1 MLPRRREPRSR
12 AMRANEQGV
21 NSDGTPKDGFATPVE
36 DVAVTPT
43 HASIRQEAADH
54 RRPHWFHAGP
64 IDAATAATL
73 ARAGFAGLL
82 LILLI
87 GGLGSAVLTGP
98 QSCLG
103 CDDPSVATLTTQA
116 SGKVARASRLEYTA
130 IGEVIHK
137 LEHLPSQWE
146 NDRNTLSKTA
156 KFHTEKPPRRP
167 IMAATKAEDSGAR
180 SPMTTSA
187 TGRLYQPKSLSEGEP
202 STTSHKLPA
211 LAAEVADAA
220 PRSLKLSA
228 TSNVTND
235 IASPQSMLAV
245 EQSPV
250 NEIYARDVQV
260 REREVSIPISVE
272 KKTQLDRSVTQPG
285 TSPRAKSK
293 RRARIAKAR
302 KKARAASSDK
312 VPGWAKKMYGGS
324 WQDSAFA
331 YQYR

>member
-12 AMRANEQGV
+12 AMRANEQSV
-21 NSDGTPKDGFATPVE
+21 NSDGTPNDGFATPVE

-43 HASIRQEAADH
+43 HASIRREAADH
-54 RRPHWFHAGP
+54 RRPHWFHAGS
-64 IDAATAATL
+64 IDPATAATL

-98 QSCLG
+98 KSCFG
-103 CDDPSVATLTTQA
+103 CDDPSVAAPTTQA
-116 SGKVARASRLEYTA
+116 SDEVARASRLEYTA

-137 LEHLPSQWE
+137 LERLPSQWA
-146 NDRNTLSKTA
+146 NDRDTLAKTA
-156 KFHTEKPPRRP
+156 KFHTEKPPRLP
-167 IMAATKAEDSGAR
+167 LMAATKAEDSVAR

-202 STTSHKLPA
+202 ATTSLKLPA
-211 LAAEVADAA
+211 PAAEVADAA

-228 TSNVTND
+228 TTDVTNE
-235 IASPQSMLAV
+235 IASPQSMFAV

-250 NEIYARDVQV
+250 NEISARDVQV
-260 REREVSIPISVE
+260 REREVSTPISVE

-285 TSPRAKSK
+285 PSPKVRSK
-293 RRARIAKAR
+293 RRPRIAKAR
-302 KKARAASSDK
+302 KKARAATSDK
-312 VPGWAKKMYGGS
+312 VPGWAKKMFGGS